1 MSNNMWSRGFW
12 KGTAERVIASTAG
25 GALAVLGT
33 DLFNVADLDGRA
45 VLGVA
50 LGAGL
55 VSLLKALAAG
65 AANGTPSV
73 ASVETP
79 SEAVV
84 EKQVGTAVVAG
95 PANDQVTPGAVVRA
109 TSPPS
114 AKHHS
119 DTADRLDP

>member
-1 MSNNMWSRGFW
+1 MIWTKGFW

-25 GALAVLGT
+25 GALSALGT
-33 DLFNVADLDGRA
+33 DTFGILDVDARA
-45 VLGVA
+45 TLSLA

-55 VSLLKALAAG
+55 VSLLKAIATG

-79 SEAVV
+79 SESVV
-84 EKQVGTAVVAG
+84 EKSTGEHVVAG
-95 PANDQVTPGAVVRA
+95 PANDQVTPGDVIRA
-109 TSPPS
+109 TPPPG
-114 AKHHS
+114 AKHRS

>member
-1 MSNNMWSRGFW
+1 MIWTKGFW

-45 VLGVA
+45 VVGVA

-55 VSLLKALAAG
+55 VSLLKAIATG
-65 AANGTPSV
+65 ATNDTPSV
-73 ASVETP
+73 ASAEIP
-79 SEAVV
+79 SESVV
-84 EKQVGTAVVAG
+84 EKRTGEHVVAG
-95 PANDQVTPGAVVRA
+95 PANDQVPPGAVVRA

-114 AKHHS
+114 AKHRS
-119 DTADRLDP
+119 DSADRLDP

>member
-1 MSNNMWSRGFW
+1 MFTLGFW
-12 KGTAERVIASTAG
+12 KGTAERVISSTAG

-45 VLGVA
+45 VVGVA

-55 VSLLKALAAG
+55 VSLLKAIATG

-84 EKQVGTAVVAG
+84 EKSTGEHVVAG
-95 PANDQVTPGAVVRA
+95 PANDQVTPGSVVRA

-114 AKHHS
+114 AKRRS
-119 DTADRLDP
+119 DSADRLDP